1 MFSMCCLFFIFWVKL
16 IVILGSAIQVLGLL
30 WLFGDIYS
38 STLSFDCF
46 VVLHLMCFLWV
57 LGFFKPLLEFLGG
70 NDDDQRGI
78 CKMWNDIHAFIWLL
92 CFQKEKKNFMHD
104 IGLYLR
110 WSFYFLVYG
119 ILRYHLVELA

>member
-57 LGFFKPLLEFLGG
+57 LGVFKPLLEFLGG
-70 NDDDQRGI
+70 NDDDQRVFVRCGTTF
-78 CKMWNDIHAFIWLL
+78 MLSYGYFAFKRKRKIL
-92 CFQKEKKNFMHD
+92 CMILGFTSG
-104 IGLYLR
+104 GL
-110 WSFYFLVYG
+110 FIF
-119 ILRYHLVELA
+119 

>member
-16 IVILGSAIQVLGLL
+16 IVILSSAIQVLGLL

-46 VVLHLMCFLWV
+46 VILHLMCFLWV
-57 LGFFKPLLEFLGG
+57 LGVFKPLLEFLGG